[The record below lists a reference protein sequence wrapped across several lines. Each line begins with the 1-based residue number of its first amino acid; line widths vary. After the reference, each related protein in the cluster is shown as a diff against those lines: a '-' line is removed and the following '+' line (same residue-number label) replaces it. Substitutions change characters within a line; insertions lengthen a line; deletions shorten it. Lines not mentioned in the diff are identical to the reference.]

1 MQVLTEWG
9 MPVPDVA
16 VTEAIFSA
24 PTPATG
30 KVSAGVAMLPNGS
43 AVVFAVSK
51 VTPGDVATMPP
62 QQREMLQGQIAE
74 IGGSDDVKAMVSAM
88 RKRVKVT
95 VVERN
100 L

>member
-1 MQVLTEWG
+1 
-9 MPVPDVA
+9 
-16 VTEAIFSA
+16 
-24 PTPATG
+24 
-30 KVSAGVAMLPNGS
+30 
-43 AVVFAVSK
+43 
-51 VTPGDVATMPP
+51 MPP

-74 IGGSDDVKAMVSAM
+74 IGGSDDVKALVSAM